1 MRARKLWPALLLAL
15 ALTGC
20 AAAGGDPV
28 SPENTPAAVSET
40 SALAGPSAAQGP
52 VSTAPVALLP
62 EDTGGDGG
70 MEIWYWDGETCQVQL
85 VFQPRKEKILEAL
98 SAVSGRGEEELTFPS
113 EGSMWGISL
122 VRTESDFGAAWRDGV
137 WSDSQGRVL
146 RADLDF
152 QALWDMG
159 EGELSTREAAG
170 FPIYFPNQ
178 RNLALAG
185 GTWNSAYL
193 CESPEGTAPD
203 GLILDIAED
212 GAGGVT
218 CTLTNGTGEEL
229 FFGKDFDLQAELDG
243 AWYSIP
249 YRDTGHYG
257 FHSIGIEL
265 APGEDYEFQPWLD
278 PWLPLPDGSYRIY
291 KPCGDGIAASAGFS
305 AEGGALQVP

>member
-20 AAAGGDPV
+20 AAAGGDPI
-28 SPENTPAAVSET
+28 STDNTPAAVPET
-40 SALAGPSAAQGP
+40 SASVGPSTALEP
-52 VSTAPVALLP
+52 VSTEPAVLLP

-70 MEIWYWDGETCQVQL
+70 MELWYWDGETCQVQL
-85 VFQPRKEKILEAL
+85 IFQPQKGKILEAV
-98 SAVSGRGEEELTFPS
+98 SAVSGRGEEGLTLPA
-113 EGSMWGISL
+113 EGPLWGISL
-122 VRTESDFGAAWRDGV
+122 VRTESDFEAAWRDEV
-137 WSDSQGRVL
+137 WSDSEGRVL

-152 QALWDMG
+152 QALWEMG
-159 EGELSTREAAG
+159 EGEISTRESVG
-170 FPIYFPNQ
+170 FPVYFPNQ
-178 RNLALAG
+178 RNLALADG
-185 GTWNSAYL
+185 VWNFAYL
-193 CESPEGTAPD
+193 SESPESTTPA

-229 FFGKDFDLQAELDG
+229 FFGEDFDLQAELDG

-249 YRDTGHYG
+249 YRDTSHYG
-257 FHSIGIEL
+257 FNSIGLTL
-265 APGEDYEFQPWLD
+265 AAGEDYEFHPWLD
-278 PWLPLPDGSYRIY
+278 PWLPLPDGNYRIY